1 MNLQHRIFLLHR
13 LGEYMLFDAPE
24 WQAIKTKASQENN
37 WFIPE
42 FVDHASRNI
51 ARAFL
56 KKDILENWAN
66 IYQLQA
72 TNSEPRTVGIVMAG
86 NIPLVGFHDFLC
98 VFISGHK
105 AVIKLS
111 SKDRIL
117 LKHLVDK
124 LGEWEKEVKE
134 LVDFADLLKGCG
146 VYIATG
152 SNNSYRYF
160 DYYFS
165 KYPHIIRRNKTSVA
179 VLNGK
184 ETKEELEKLA
194 DDVYLYFGLGCRNVT
209 KIYVPVKYDFLPML
223 TAFKKYNYLADH
235 HKFKNNYDYNLA
247 LHMLNKK
254 YYMTNLSLLLIEEPS
269 IFSPI
274 SQLNYE
280 FYNNKKELYSKLES
294 MDDIQCIIGKDFIPF
309 GQTQSPAIDD
319 YADGVDTLRFLTAL

>member
-13 LGEYMLFDAPE
+13 LGEYMLFDTSE
-24 WQAIKTKASQENN
+24 WKAIKSKAAQENN

-42 FVDHASRNI
+42 FIDHASRNI
-51 ARAFL
+51 AQSFL
-56 KKDILENWAN
+56 KNDILENWAN

-72 TNSEPRTVGIVMAG
+72 TNSEPRIVGIVMAG

-111 SKDRIL
+111 SKDRTL
-117 LKHLVDK
+117 LKHLVGK
-124 LGEWEKEVKE
+124 LGEWDKEVKE
-134 LVDFADLLKGCG
+134 LVQFADLLKGCE

-184 ETKEELEKLA
+184 ETKEELERLA
-194 DDVYLYFGLGCRNVT
+194 DDVYLYFGLGCRNIT

-254 YYMTNLSLLLIEEPS
+254 YYMTNLSLLLIEESS

-274 SQLNYE
+274 AQLNYE

-309 GQTQSPAIDD
+309 GQAQNPPIDD
-319 YADGVDTLRFLTAL
+319 YADGVNTMKFLTSL